1 MQIKPI
7 KNFFYDAE
15 VPADKSITH
24 RALVLSS
31 LAHGANE
38 IKNPLLTK
46 DTYYTITALQKL
58 GIDIQVYDDV
68 ISISDKKRFNDAE
81 IDLGTSA
88 TAVSLLCGALST
100 RFINAKIVGDDSL
113 FSRPINRILTPLQIM
128 GANIS
133 LTKDTFP
140 IRVQPALLKGIRY
153 DMILDSSQVKS
164 AILTAA
170 ISASSELTLNERNV
184 TKNHTE
190 LMLKHLGADIKISG
204 KTIKINPSEL
214 EAKEIFVPG
223 DISMASYIF
232 AFGMLC
238 GKGGVRVKN
247 LGVNPTRNKVL
258 EVLKKFGAK
267 VKIENP
273 YIRNG
278 EPVADVIVKPND
290 LVGIRLDKTE
300 TSQLVDEL
308 PLIMT
313 LACFVN
319 GETVIEIS
327 NSDFEKGSNKRIS
340 ILQQALTK
348 MGADIIANDTSCTI
362 YGKPQLAGGV
372 TVDSFGDYRVAMSLA
387 IAGAASKNGCYIN
400 DFDCVEEVYRDF
412 KDLLV

>member
-31 LAHGANE
+31 LAHGAND
-38 IKNPLLTK
+38 IKNPLLNK
-46 DTYYTITALQKL
+46 DTYYTIDALQKL
-58 GIDIQVYDDV
+58 GIDIQVYDDF
-68 ISISDKKRFNDAE
+68 ISIGEKKRFNDAE
-81 IDLGTSA
+81 LNLGNSA
-88 TAVSLLCGALST
+88 TAISLFCGALST

-128 GANIS
+128 GANIN
-133 LTKDTFP
+133 LTNETFP
-140 IRVQPALLKGIRY
+140 IKIEPALLKGIRY
-153 DMILDSSQVKS
+153 DMIIDSSQVKS
-164 AILTAA
+164 AILIAA
-170 ISASSELTLNERNV
+170 ISASSELTLNERNF

-190 LMLKHLGADIKISG
+190 LMLKYLGADIKISG
-204 KTIKINPSEL
+204 KSIKINPSEL

-232 AFGMLC
+232 GFGMLC

-258 EVLKKFGAK
+258 EVLKMLGAK

-278 EPVADVIVKPND
+278 EPVADVIVKPNE
-290 LVGIRLDKTE
+290 LTGIRLDKNDTAM
-300 TSQLVDEL
+300 LVDEL

-313 LACFVN
+313 LACFAN
-319 GETVIEIS
+319 GETVIEMN
-327 NSDFEKGSNKRIS
+327 NSELEKGANKRINT
-340 ILQQALTK
+340 LQQALTK
-348 MGADIIANDTSCTI
+348 MGADIIASETSCTI
-362 YGKPQLAGGV
+362 YGKPQLSGGV
-372 TVDSFGDYRVAMSLA
+372 TVDSLGDYRVAMSLA

-400 DFDCVEEVYRDF
+400 DFDCVDDVYKDF